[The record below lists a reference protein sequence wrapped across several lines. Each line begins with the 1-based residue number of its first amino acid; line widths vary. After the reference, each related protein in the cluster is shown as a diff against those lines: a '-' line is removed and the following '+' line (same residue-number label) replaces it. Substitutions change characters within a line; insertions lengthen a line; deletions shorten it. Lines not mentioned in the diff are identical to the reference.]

1 MYFRFLGEKLF
12 ISENSRWR
20 FAPPDPLLPHRRRL
34 GAGAEAAD
42 PGCGRL
48 QASEGG
54 PGDLRGDHIKQ
65 SLIIPF
71 KNPVYSL

>member
-12 ISENSRWR
+12 ISENSRRR

-34 GAGAEAAD
+34 GSGAEAD
-42 PGCGRL
+42 PGRGRL
-48 QASEGG
+48 LADEGG

-71 KNPVYSL
+71 KNPV